1 MSMRMGSKMN
11 HQAGAA
17 MEKPDAVRA
26 TILIVDDQPENLDV
40 LSKILQPYYRV
51 RAARSGEQAL
61 RAAATDP
68 KPDLILLDI
77 MMPGMN
83 GYKVC
88 EKLKEDRSLAE
99 IPVIFLSALT
109 EADGKVNAFQVGGV
123 DYITKPFHVE
133 EVEVRLRT
141 HLKLRELQRELE
153 EHNRK
158 LESLVIQRTRDL
170 EKAYQQLKRLDE
182 TKSDFLTMISH
193 EMRTPLNGIFGIGE
207 LVFDLVPESGERSE
221 LWDIYQHSH
230 KRMER
235 LLDDANTLN
244 TLESMYEEDRLERV
258 PLLQTFHETCEITAS
273 IKVET
278 SFPPWFEAISVWGE
292 SVLLRRALAALI
304 ELAACFTATRDA
316 VIVMATTAGKRVQL
330 DFALDNVV
338 IGDEQAAGL
347 FDIASA
353 ARSSSPAEPLGLA
366 PVVAHR
372 IITLFGGGVDLVKDG
387 TAHGVLRVMLIQ
399 AV

>member
-1 MSMRMGSKMN
+1 MDKSDIS
-11 HQAGAA
+11 
-17 MEKPDAVRA
+17 RA
-26 TILIVDDQPENLDV
+26 TILIVDDQPENLEV

-61 RAAATDP
+61 RAAAIDP
-68 KPDLILLDI
+68 KPDLVLLDI

-83 GYKVC
+83 GYEVC
-88 EKLKEDRSLAE
+88 ERLKKDQNLAE

-109 EADGKVNAFQVGGV
+109 ETEGKVNAFHVGGV
-123 DYITKPFHVE
+123 DYIAKPFHVE
-133 EVEVRLRT
+133 EVEARLRT
-141 HLKLRELQRELE
+141 HLKLRELQRELQ
-153 EHNRK
+153 EHNSN
-158 LESLVIQRTRDL
+158 LESLVLQRTRDL
-170 EKAYQQLKRLDE
+170 EKAYQQLRRLDE

-207 LVFDLVPESGERSE
+207 LAFDLVPESAERSE
-221 LWDIYQHSH
+221 LWDIHQHSR

-244 TLESMYEEDRLERV
+244 TLESMYEKNRLERV
-258 PLLQTFHETCEITAS
+258 PLLQTFHETCAITAC

-278 SFPPWFEAISVWGE
+278 SFPPSFEAISVRGE

-304 ELAACFTATRDA
+304 ELAACFTATRNA
-316 VIVMATTAGKRVQL
+316 VSLMATTAGQQVQL

-338 IGDEQAAGL
+338 IGDEQAAGF
-347 FDIASA
+347 FDIAST

-372 IITLFGGGVDLVKDG
+372 IITLFGGRVYLVKDDTARG
-387 TAHGVLRVMLIQ
+387 TLQVVLVQ